1 MEKADSF
8 PASTGLGTSLTS
20 QHLTSGYTPPTKKSA
35 RPEPSPPASHASF
48 GLPWPVGSKVKSTCP
63 LQSCEPLGERP
74 MRRDH
79 REPFRDSDSRMKT
92 WDGYMAA
99 SCVCVPCG
107 SAAGLSRM
115 SSRQNMA
122 PTLPPLNYN
131 FRKRAPGGTN
141 VILKWPSSKYM
152 NKMSSSVFSTRTQ
165 IRVGRSFHRGAKR
178 PIIFLG
184 KPIN

>member
-1 MEKADSF
+1 MGWLHGSLMRLCSVWQCGRALKNVEQAKH
-8 PASTGLGTSLTS
+8 GTHT
-20 QHLTSGYTPPTKKSA
+20 
-35 RPEPSPPASHASF
+35 
-48 GLPWPVGSKVKSTCP
+48 
-63 LQSCEPLGERP
+63 
-74 MRRDH
+74 
-79 REPFRDSDSRMKT
+79 
-92 WDGYMAA
+92 
-99 SCVCVPCG
+99 
-107 SAAGLSRM
+107 
-115 SSRQNMA
+115 
-122 PTLPPLNYN
+122 PLNYN